1 MYQEEV
7 CSEELRVEHSLSKR
21 LGKNCS
27 IETRWGSTIYHY
39 EDLITPPEESAY
51 IYGNYARKS
60 EGTKIRPL
68 ETAPGHGS
76 LPLPEGFKEHLD
88 YMPTYEEF
96 GFEKHIEKDERAAL
110 DFKGGETE
118 GIKRLMDYM
127 WNYKGM
133 KDYKRLRNGFL
144 GPNFSSKLSPWM
156 ANGCLSPR
164 EIYFQVKKWEQEN
177 MGENEH
183 TKHFIAEL
191 VWRDFWHYWAFKF
204 GDNIFHEYG
213 HAGRSQS
220 TWQNN
225 SEIIRLWKEGMTGI
239 PIIDAIQRDLNATGY
254 ISNRARQ
261 MTASYLCLD
270 LQQDWR
276 FG

>member
-1 MYQEEV
+1 M
-7 CSEELRVEHSLSKR
+7 EHSLSKR
-21 LGKNCS
+21 LKQQNKSCS
-27 IETRWGSTIYHY
+27 IESRWGSTIYHY
-39 EDLITPPEESAY
+39 EDLVTPPEESAS

-96 GFEKHIEKDERAAL
+96 GFEKHMEKDERAAL

-118 GIKRLMDYM
+118 GIKRLMDYL

-164 EIYFQVKKWEQEN
+164 EIYWQVKKWE
-177 MGENEH
+177 
-183 TKHFIAEL
+183 
-191 VWRDFWHYWAFKF
+191 
-204 GDNIFHEYG
+204 
-213 HAGRSQS
+213 
-220 TWQNN
+220 
-225 SEIIRLWKEGMTGI
+225 
-239 PIIDAIQRDLNATGY
+239 
-254 ISNRARQ
+254 
-261 MTASYLCLD
+261 
-270 LQQDWR
+270 
-276 FG
+276 

>member
-7 CSEELRVEHSLSKR
+7 CSEELKVEHSLSKR

-39 EDLITPPEESAY
+39 EDLVTPPEESAY

-60 EGTKIRPL
+60 EGTKVRPL

-76 LPLPEGFKEHLD
+76 LPLPDGFKEHLE
-88 YMPTYEEF
+88 YLPKYEEF
-96 GFEKHIEKDERAAL
+96 GFEKEMEKDERAAL

-118 GIKRLMDYM
+118 GLKRLMDYM

-164 EIYFQVKKWEQEN
+164 EIYF
-177 MGENEH
+177 
-183 TKHFIAEL
+183 
-191 VWRDFWHYWAFKF
+191 
-204 GDNIFHEYG
+204 
-213 HAGRSQS
+213 
-220 TWQNN
+220 
-225 SEIIRLWKEGMTGI
+225 
-239 PIIDAIQRDLNATGY
+239 
-254 ISNRARQ
+254 
-261 MTASYLCLD
+261 
-270 LQQDWR
+270 
-276 FG
+276 